1 MLRKTTAITIAAI
14 AAAFVGLVVVLP
26 TPAPTPVLDDALIID
41 NVRYFDGEAM
51 QGPAAITVANG
62 KIVAISDPGAEAR
75 GASRLDAAGKTL
87 LPGLFDAHVHTFAT
101 AQRDAVTFG
110 VTALID
116 MFTAPALLAG
126 ARDARDSFAPSNN
139 AALFSAG
146 MLATVERGH
155 GTQYGIN
162 VETLE
167 GPEDAPAWVSARIE
181 EGSDFIKLVYM
192 PYATYIPSLDLETA
206 TAVIE
211 AAHDQGVQAVAHVS
225 SLEGARELLDAG
237 VDGFVHIFADKV
249 ADAAF
254 VEAAVE
260 REVFV
265 IPTLAVIAMVN
276 GKSTGPELIDDPDL
290 GPRLT
295 PAATTNLRQDFGSSS
310 PYFDLDKALETVKL
324 LHDAGAPI
332 LAGSDAPNPGT
343 AHGVSVHAE
352 IALLV
357 RAGLT
362 PEEALSAATAL
373 PAKFF
378 GADDR
383 GRIAPG
389 ARADL
394 VLVSGDPG
402 ADITATRR
410 IDIVYRNGVAVG
422 DDSEPS
428 EGSTLTFAGVLGDF
442 EVGTGAP
449 EGLVWAE
456 TSDRM
461 MGGDSTASVA
471 RIERGDGG
479 ALAVT
484 TNVGSGFAF
493 PWAGAF
499 LGTTNQNAVGDLGD
513 ARAVAFEV
521 RGTPASYRLMLFV
534 AGGMGAPPT
543 ATFEVTED
551 WRRVE
556 IAIADVAGFE
566 PDRFGGMAFVTPMQ
580 AGEYA
585 FELDNVT
592 LIR

>member
-1 MLRKTTAITIAAI
+1 MLKKTTAITVAAV
-14 AAAFVGLVVVLP
+14 AAAFVALMFVLP
-26 TPAPTPVLDDALIID
+26 TPQPAPDLDGALVID

-51 QGPAAITVANG
+51 QGPAAITVADG
-62 KIVAISDPGAEAR
+62 QIVAIDDAGAEAA
-75 GASRLDAAGKTL
+75 GANRIDASGKTL
-87 LPGLFDAHVHTFAT
+87 LPGLFDAHAHTFAN

-116 MFTAPALLAG
+116 MFTAPALLEG
-126 ARDARDSFAPSNN
+126 ARDARDSFAPSNA

-162 VETLE
+162 VDTLD
-167 GPEDAPAWVSARIE
+167 GPEEAPAWVAARLE

-211 AAHDQGVQAVAHVS
+211 AAHDQGVKAVAHVS

-254 VEAAVE
+254 IEAAVE

-265 IPTLAVIAMVN
+265 IPTLAVIAMVD
-276 GKSTGPELIDDPDL
+276 GKSTGPGLIDDPDL

-295 PAATTNLRQDFGSSS
+295 PAATTNLRQDFGTSS
-310 PYFDLDKALETVKL
+310 PFFDLDKALETVGL
-324 LHDAGAPI
+324 LHEAGVPI

-343 AHGVSVHAE
+343 AHGASVHAE
-352 IALLV
+352 MALLV
-357 RAGLT
+357 RAGLST
-362 PEEALSAATAL
+362 EQAMAAATRL
-373 PAKFF
+373 PARFF

-383 GRIAPG
+383 GRIEPG

-402 ADITATRR
+402 TDITATRR
-410 IDIVYRNGVAVG
+410 IDSVYRNGVIVG
-422 DDSEPS
+422 DDPKPAEDNK
-428 EGSTLTFAGVLGDF
+428 LVIAGVLGDF
-442 EVGTGAP
+442 ESGTSAP

-456 TSDRM
+456 TSDGM
-461 MGGDSTASVA
+461 MGGDSEASVA

-484 TNVGSGFAF
+484 TTVGSGFAF
-493 PWAGAF
+493 PWAGAY
-499 LGTTNQNAVGDLGD
+499 LGTTSQDTVGDLGD

-543 ATFEVTED
+543 AMFEVTED
-551 WRRVE
+551 WQRIE

-580 AGEYA
+580 TGEYA
-585 FELDNVT
+585 FQLDNVT

>member
-1 MLRKTTAITIAAI
+1 MLKKTTVMTLGAVAAV
-14 AAAFVGLVVVLP
+14 FVGLMAVLP
-26 TPAPTPVLDDALIID
+26 TPEPAPDLDGALVID
-41 NVRYFDGEAM
+41 NVRYFDGASM
-51 QGPAAITVANG
+51 QGPAAVTVNEG
-62 KIVAISDPGAEAR
+62 KIIAIDDAGTEVK
-75 GASRLDAAGKTL
+75 GASRIDAAGKTL

-126 ARDARDSFAPSNN
+126 AREARDSFAPSNS

-162 VETLE
+162 VETLKS
-167 GPEDAPAWVSARIE
+167 PDDAPAWVAARIE

-192 PYATYIPSLDLETA
+192 PYATYIPSLDLDTA

-254 VEAAVE
+254 IEAAVE

-295 PAATTNLRQDFGSSS
+295 PAATTNLRQDFGTSS
-310 PYFDLDKALETVKL
+310 PLFDLDKALDTVKL
-324 LHDAGAPI
+324 LHDAGVPI

-343 AHGVSVHAE
+343 AHGASVHAE
-352 IALLV
+352 MALLV
-357 RAGLT
+357 RAGLST
-362 PEEALSAATAL
+362 EEALAAATAL

-378 GADDR
+378 GATDR

-402 ADITATRR
+402 DDITATRR
-410 IDIVYRNGVAVG
+410 IDTVYRNGVAVS
-422 DDSEPS
+422 DDPQPT
-428 EGSTLTFAGVLGDF
+428 EGGTLTIAGVLGDF
-442 EVGTGAP
+442 EVGTNAP

-456 TSDRM
+456 TSDQM
-461 MGGDSTASVA
+461 MGGDSTARVA

-484 TNVGSGFAF
+484 TTVGSGFAF

-499 LGTTNQNAVGDLGD
+499 LGTTSQETVGDLGD

-521 RGTPASYRLMLFV
+521 RGTPATYRLMLFV

-543 ATFEVTED
+543 AMFEITED
-551 WRRVE
+551 WQRVE

-580 AGEYA
+580 AGTYT